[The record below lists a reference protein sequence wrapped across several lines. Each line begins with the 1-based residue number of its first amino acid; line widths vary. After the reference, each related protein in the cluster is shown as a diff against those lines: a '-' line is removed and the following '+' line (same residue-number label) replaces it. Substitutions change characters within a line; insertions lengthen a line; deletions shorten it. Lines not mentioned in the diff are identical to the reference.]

1 MVAEN
6 GALVFEPA
14 SGKKT
19 TLAEPPPRAFLDRLR
34 QRNVQPLSAGRVIVA
49 TREPHQREVIDAIS
63 GLGLEL
69 QVIFNKGAVM
79 VVPSGVDKAT
89 GLKCA
94 LEQLGLSGHNLAGIG
109 DAENDHAF
117 LAACECSVAVANALP
132 SVKERADLVTAGV
145 RGEGVAELIAKLL
158 EDDLAS
164 LASRL
169 ERHDIFIGTTR
180 DGSQAC
186 LPVWGS
192 TILLAGTGGGKST
205 LISAFME
212 RLRKAE
218 YQFCA
223 IDPEGDYETFPDTV
237 VLGDAQRVPGVD
249 EVMSVLAKPGRN
261 VIVNLLGVRM
271 DDRPD
276 FFRNFMP
283 AIAESRECTGRPHWL
298 IVDEA
303 HHVLPA
309 MHNEPAPP
317 DLSNTLLVTLEPE
330 RISPG
335 VVKAATHV
343 IVVGAKPD
351 RTLSSFGETRAESVP
366 HIDAD
371 SVPRGQAILWR
382 SKPPGKPVWIEVAPG

>member
-1 MVAEN
+1 MV
-6 GALVFEPA
+6 
-14 SGKKT
+14 
-19 TLAEPPPRAFLDRLR
+19 
-34 QRNVQPLSAGRVIVA
+34 
-49 TREPHQREVIDAIS
+49 DAIS
-63 GLGLEL
+63 ELGLEL

-79 VVPSGVDKAT
+79 VLPSGVNKAT

-94 LEQLGLSGHNLAGIG
+94 LEQLGLSGHNIAGIG

-132 SVKERADLVTAGV
+132 SVKDRADLVTSGA

-158 EDDLAS
+158 DDDLAS
-164 LASRL
+164 LSPRL
-169 ERHDIFIGTTR
+169 ERHDIFIGTAS
-180 DGSQAC
+180 DGSKAC

-192 TILLAGTGGGKST
+192 TILLAGTSGGGKST

-212 RLRKAE
+212 RLTKTE

-223 IDPEGDYETFPDTV
+223 IDPEGDYPTFPDTV

-249 EVMSVLAKPGRN
+249 EIMSVLAKPGRN

-271 DDRPD
+271 DNRPD
-276 FFRNFMP
+276 FFRNLMP
-283 AIAESRECTGRPHWL
+283 AIGESRKRTGRPHWL

-309 MHNEPAPP
+309 MHNGPAPP
-317 DLSNTLLVTLEPE
+317 DLSNTFLVTLEPE

-343 IVVGAKPD
+343 VVVGGTPD
-351 RTLSSFGETRAESVP
+351 RTLSSFGETRGESVP
-366 HIDAD
+366 HVGAET
-371 SVPRGQAILWR
+371 VPRGQAILWR
-382 SKPPGKPVWIEVAPG
+382 PNLPGEPAWIEIAPGEASDPGV